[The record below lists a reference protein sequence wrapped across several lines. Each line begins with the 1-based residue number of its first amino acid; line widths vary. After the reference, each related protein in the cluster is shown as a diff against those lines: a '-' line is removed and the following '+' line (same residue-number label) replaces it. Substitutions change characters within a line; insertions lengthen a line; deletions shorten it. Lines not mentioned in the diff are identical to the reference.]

1 MNAELNAEQRA
12 ALVALVGEEA
22 AKEDEQ
28 AVAKAYQDF
37 RAGMESLVRVLD
49 HKEAVD
55 GQEAFD
61 GRP

>member
-37 RAGMESLVRVLD
+37 RAGMESLLRALD

-55 GQEAFD
+55 G
-61 GRP
+61 RP